1 MKRGASHLVDPL
13 KKSAAPLGC
22 GGVAV
27 KGVLVALRGLEKG
40 SWNCPRLHLHVSED
54 VRGRLVQGGNLGR
67 GAVGEL
73 DVGEVSLYEDG

>member
-27 KGVLVALRGLEKG
+27 KGVLVALRGLKKG
-40 SWNCPRLHLHVSED
+40 H
-54 VRGRLVQGGNLGR
+54 GTVQGFTCMSVKMYAVALFR
-67 GAVGEL
+67 VATSAGAQ
-73 DVGEVSLYEDG
+73 